1 MAEGQIEYTGMM
13 AQFWDLL
20 RGDSAHWTDRFFYKE
35 VVAQCGQP
43 ALDVGCGTG
52 RLVLDFIA
60 DGIDIDGV
68 DNSPEMLDFCR
79 EKGTKLGL
87 QPTLY
92 LQSMT
97 ALALPRQY
105 QTILVPSGSLQI
117 LIEPNDVRAAMQ
129 RFFTHLLP
137 GGTLVIAFY
146 QLWTGGPVGPTA
158 REEWM
163 REVVRP
169 EDGAILRRWSRST
182 DDLVRSATAKWWSAN
197 ALCAPPA
204 PVAIPK
210 PRLGRSLWKPVSPIS
225 ASPAPLPTNRPRRE
239 IHSLRCGGQNRLQ
252 CNNLTATHRI
262 SEYCGDI
269 R

>member
-1 MAEGQIEYTGMM
+1 MAAVNTEYTGIM

-20 RGDSAHWTDRFFYKE
+20 RGDSAHWADRFFYKE
-35 VVAQCGQP
+35 AVIQAGQP

-52 RLVLDFIA
+52 RLVLDFLA

-68 DNSPEMLDFCR
+68 DNSQEMLDYCR
-79 EKGTKLGL
+79 QKGAKLGL

-97 ALALPRQY
+97 ALALPRRY
-105 QTILVPSGSLQI
+105 QTILVPSGSIQI
-117 LIEPNDVRAAMQ
+117 LIEPHEVRAAMQ
-129 RFFTHLLP
+129 SFFDHLLP
-137 GGTLVIAFY
+137 GGTLVISFY

-182 DDLVRSATAKWWSAN
+182 YDLV
-197 ALCAPPA
+197 
-204 PVAIPK
+204 
-210 PRLGRSLWKPVSPIS
+210 
-225 ASPAPLPTNRPRRE
+225 
-239 IHSLRCGGQNRLQ
+239 
-252 CNNLTATHRI
+252 NNLEHTEHRYDLIRNGEVVVSQRFTRSPGTRGYTQAQARQIFVEAGFTNIRLTSAFTHEPAQPDDTLF
-262 SEYCGDI
+262 SVWGTKA
-269 R
+269 

>member
-1 MAEGQIEYTGMM
+1 MAEGQTEYTGMM

-35 VVAQCGQP
+35 VVTQCGQP

-52 RLVLDFIA
+52 RLVLDFMA

-68 DNSPEMLDFCR
+68 DNSQEMLDLCR
-79 EKGTKLGL
+79 VKGAQVGL

-97 ALALPRQY
+97 ALALPRRY
-105 QTILVPSGSLQI
+105 QTILVPSGSIQI
-117 LIEPNDVRAAMQ
+117 LIEPHDVRAAMQ
-129 RFFTHLLP
+129 NFFNHLLP
-137 GGTLVIAFY
+137 GGTLIIAFY

-182 DDLVRSATAKWWSAN
+182 YDLV
-197 ALCAPPA
+197 
-204 PVAIPK
+204 
-210 PRLGRSLWKPVSPIS
+210 
-225 ASPAPLPTNRPRRE
+225 
-239 IHSLRCGGQNRLQ
+239 
-252 CNNLTATHRI
+252 NNLEHTEHRYDLIRNGEVVVSQRFTRSPGTRGYTQAQAHQIFQEAGFVDVRVTSAFTH
-262 SEYCGDI
+262 EPAQADDTLFTVWGTKPAAM
-269 R
+269 

>member
-68 DNSPEMLDFCR
+68 DNSQEMLDLCR

-182 DDLVRSATAKWWSAN
+182 YDLV
-197 ALCAPPA
+197 
-204 PVAIPK
+204 
-210 PRLGRSLWKPVSPIS
+210 
-225 ASPAPLPTNRPRRE
+225 
-239 IHSLRCGGQNRLQ
+239 
-252 CNNLTATHRI
+252 NNLEHTEHRYDLIRDGEVVVSQRFVRSPGTRGYTQAQARQIFMEAGFTNIRLTSAFTHEPAQEEDTLFSVWGTKPTAM
-262 SEYCGDI
+262 
-269 R
+269 

>member
-79 EKGTKLGL
+79 EKGTNLGL

-182 DDLVRSATAKWWSAN
+182 YDLV
-197 ALCAPPA
+197 
-204 PVAIPK
+204 
-210 PRLGRSLWKPVSPIS
+210 
-225 ASPAPLPTNRPRRE
+225 
-239 IHSLRCGGQNRLQ
+239 
-252 CNNLTATHRI
+252 NNLEHTEHRYDLIRNGEVVVSQRFVRSPGTRGYTQAQARQIFMEAGFTNIRLTSAFTHEPAQEGDTLFTVWGTKPTAM
-262 SEYCGDI
+262 
-269 R
+269 